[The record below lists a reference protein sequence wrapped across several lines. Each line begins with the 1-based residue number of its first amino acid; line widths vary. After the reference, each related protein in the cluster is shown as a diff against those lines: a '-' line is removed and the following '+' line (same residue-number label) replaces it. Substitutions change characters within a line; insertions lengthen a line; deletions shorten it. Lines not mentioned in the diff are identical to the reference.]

1 MQNVPMASQ
10 QTAKSIVLKTLCALA
25 ISLLSSLISCTLL
38 LTYWALAPLTSSC
51 KQAKPTH
58 NLCTWCSLL
67 LEFPHTDNHMIS
79 AQMSPLPYLSFIALI
94 STWYYV
100 FICCLALSLDSKL
113 HLGRDFAYL
122 LLCPQGLEQWLVY
135 NRYSI
140 DIHSVTESSQFDYI
154 LLGITVPIL

>member
-10 QTAKSIVLKTLCALA
+10 QTAKSIVLKTLCAFS
-25 ISLLSSLISCTLL
+25 SLLSWTLL
-38 LTYWALAPLTSSC
+38 FTYWALAPLTSSC

-58 NLCTWCSLL
+58 NLCTWCSLC

-94 STWYYV
+94 STWYV
-100 FICCLALSLDSKL
+100 FICCLALSLDKL
-113 HLGRDFAYL
+113 HLGRDFAHL
-122 LLCPQGLEQWLVY
+122 VLCLPGLEQWLVY

-140 DIHSVTESSQFDYI
+140 DIHSVTESSQYNYI